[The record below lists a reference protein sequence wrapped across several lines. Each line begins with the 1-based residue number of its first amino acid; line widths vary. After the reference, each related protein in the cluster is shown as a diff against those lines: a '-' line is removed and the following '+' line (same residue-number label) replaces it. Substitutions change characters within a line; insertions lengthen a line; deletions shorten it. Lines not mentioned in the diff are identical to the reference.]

1 MRFAVKAP
9 VETLVPLI
17 LLEKVVTP
25 YLTTPLVLLPQL
37 QVRPEAVPELIGLG
51 EAEIVAVGA
60 ATTVTVFESV
70 SVVPTELVH
79 VKV

>member
-1 MRFAVKAP
+1 M
-9 VETLVPLI
+9 
-17 LLEKVVTP
+17 
-25 YLTTPLVLLPQL
+25 PQL
-37 QVRPEAVPELIGLG
+37 QVKPEAVPELIGLG

>member
-1 MRFAVKAP
+1 MRLAVKAP

-37 QVRPEAVPELIGLG
+37 QVKPEAVPELIGLG